1 MNPEEQKEEF
11 KQPGETQYFSA
22 GSDVTTDSADEQT
35 LPTSTEPSQQ
45 TDPPAGVLTWE
56 APEYIHQQKGV
67 LWFFGLGLA
76 ILTLIVLDIFLIQS
90 FLFSFSLLTLV
101 MAAALVVH
109 SYRPA
114 DLMHY
119 VLSDKGLY
127 INDTL
132 HGFAEFKGFGVLREG
147 AEFFI
152 ELIPVRRFRPSLSVY
167 FPEENG
173 EAIVDLLGVRLP
185 MQQLKP
191 DLLDKITRSLGL

>member
-11 KQPGETQYFSA
+11 RQPGETQYFSA
-22 GSDVTTDSADEQT
+22 SSDTTPLLSEEQAPPSSVESSAQVDTPE
-35 LPTSTEPSQQ
+35 
-45 TDPPAGVLTWE
+45 GVVTWE

-67 LWFFGLGLA
+67 FWFFGLGLA
-76 ILTLIVLDIFLIQS
+76 VLTLILLDVFLIQS

-101 MAAALVVH
+101 MAAALIVH

-114 DLMHY
+114 DLVHY

-132 HGFAEFKGFGVLREG
+132 HGFAEFKGFGVLHEG
-147 AEFFI
+147 AEFLV

-173 EAIVDLLGVRLP
+173 ETIVDLLGVRLP